1 MNIGGNMMKGCRAGG
16 DSEKIKVAIARNM
29 AVTLMK
35 RPLGWH
41 TRQFDKTM
49 IRFVIELLEY

>member
-1 MNIGGNMMKGCRAGG
+1 MGIGGNMTKGCRAGG
-16 DSEKIKVAIARNM
+16 NSEKIKVAAARNM
-29 AVTLMK
+29 AVILMK

-41 TRQFDKTM
+41 TWQFDKTM

>member
-1 MNIGGNMMKGCRAGG
+1 MGIGGNMTKGRRAGG
-16 DSEKIKVAIARNM
+16 NSEKIKAATVRNM
-29 AVTLMK
+29 AVILMK